1 LTAPVAAPFVFDR
14 AWSFA
19 VPPEHFW
26 TTIADTGRYRE
37 WWPWLREFDGAPL
50 EPGVTTRCV
59 IQAPLPYA
67 LDLLITVDDVVP
79 ASSVDVRIS
88 GDLVG
93 PARLEV
99 GADGEGCSARLRWS
113 LRLEDR
119 WLRRVARVARPAM
132 VWAHDRVVDVGVRR
146 FERVA
151 LDGQTPPTG

>member
-1 LTAPVAAPFVFDR
+1 VAAPFTFDR
-14 AWSFA
+14 RWEFP
-19 VPPEHFW
+19 VPPVRFW
-26 TTIADTGRYRE
+26 ATINDTGRYRE

-50 EPGVTTRCV
+50 EPGVAARCV

-67 LDLLITVDDVVP
+67 LDLVITVDDVVP
-79 ASSVDVRIS
+79 ATSVDVHIS

-99 GADGEGCSARLRWS
+99 GPDGDGCSARLSWS

-132 VWAHDRVVDVGVRR
+132 VWAHDRVVEVGVRR

-151 LDGQTPPTG
+151 LDGGPSSIG

>member
-1 LTAPVAAPFVFDR
+1 VAAPFRFDR
-14 AWSFA
+14 AWTFP
-19 VPPEHFW
+19 VPPERFW
-26 TTIADTGRYRE
+26 ATINDTGRYRE

-50 EPGVTTRCV
+50 ERGITARCV

-79 ASSVDVRIS
+79 ETSVDVRIS

-99 GADGEGCSARLRWS
+99 APDGDGCSARLNWS

-119 WLRRVARVARPAM
+119 WLRHVARVARPAM
-132 VWAHDRVVDVGVRR
+132 VWAHDRVVEVGVRR

-151 LDGQTPPTG
+151 LDGSGPPPG